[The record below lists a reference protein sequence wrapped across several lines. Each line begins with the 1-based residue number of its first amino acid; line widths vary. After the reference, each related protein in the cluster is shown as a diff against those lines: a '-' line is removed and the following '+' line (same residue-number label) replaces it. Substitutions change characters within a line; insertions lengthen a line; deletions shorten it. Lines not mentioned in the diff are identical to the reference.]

1 VFVIFAVTVL
11 SLAAG
16 AGLLAQLGLA
26 VWWAMVG
33 ALAIYAALLTLHL
46 VARRSFAALDEAA
59 TDRLQAQIDALML
72 PPGGNESPHQA
83 QENFAIFQEPG
94 SGSSR
99 AAVRSGI
106 AKFSCA

>member
-1 VFVIFAVTVL
+1 MFVIFAVTVL

-33 ALAIYAALLTLHL
+33 ALAIYAALLSLHL

-72 PPGGNESPHQA
+72 PTRRQRSLA
-83 QENFAIFQEPG
+83 
-94 SGSSR
+94 SGAR
-99 AAVRSGI
+99 KLRDA
-106 AKFSCA
+106 